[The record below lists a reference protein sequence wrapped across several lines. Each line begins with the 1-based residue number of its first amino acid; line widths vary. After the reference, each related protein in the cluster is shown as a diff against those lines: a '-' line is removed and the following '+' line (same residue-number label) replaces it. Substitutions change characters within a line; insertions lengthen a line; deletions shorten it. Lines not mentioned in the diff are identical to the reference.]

1 MSLINDMLRDLSI
14 KQSEDNRIEATIMEL
29 PAAAWEQ
36 EKIAR
41 FFQHSRLPLIL
52 ISLFT
57 FLVVFSIL
65 NFSTRV
71 VDTRPV
77 VSFEKPKEVFVSQ
90 EKVTA
95 GFNDQ
100 KMIHQ
105 NTISSDIS
113 ASNKEN
119 VLQKQLKVYELID
132 KASRAMTLDRLT
144 SPESDNAYL
153 YYSELLVL
161 DAANPV
167 ALDGLKKITDRYLQM
182 ADQAL
187 KKNHLQRANEYLE
200 KARIVS
206 PNEPRLAQIVNADA
220 ESLQTATLEKPQQQA
235 RESDV
240 LGTSTTELPAT
251 ITTTIKTVDSV
262 SVSDPFEQK
271 LLHDQ
276 PRLSVTASNEDL
288 QRLAIS
294 EANELIRQGSKTRA
308 LENLHNFIQMNLAPE
323 AEVFLLDIYYQD
335 KNLSALEQ
343 LLASQLN
350 VTNVVRAYY
359 SARLELLK
367 GNQTSAIHYL
377 ESQLSAAAANENYRA
392 LLAGLYQRE
401 GHDLQAISAYRN
413 LLQTFPAKPA
423 YWLGL
428 ALSLDAN
435 SQTHAATHAY
445 TQLLKMD
452 NLDMQVRDYA
462 QDRIAELSR

>member
-29 PAAAWEQ
+29 PPAAWEQ

-41 FFQHSRLPLIL
+41 FFQHSRLPLML
-52 ISLFT
+52 VSLLT
-57 FLVVFSIL
+57 FLVVFSVL
-65 NFSTRV
+65 NFSIRL
-71 VDTRPV
+71 VDTRQV
-77 VSFEKPKEVFVSQ
+77 VSVEKPKEVFVSQ
-90 EKVTA
+90 EKVIA
-95 GFNDQ
+95 GLNDQ
-100 KMIHQ
+100 NAVNQ
-105 NTISSDIS
+105 NTTSSDIS
-113 ASNKEN
+113 ASHYDN
-119 VLQKQLKVYELID
+119 VVQKQLKVYELID

-153 YYSELLVL
+153 YYSQLLVL

-187 KKNHLQRANEYLE
+187 KKNNLQRANEYLE

-206 PNEPRLAQIVNADA
+206 PNEPRLAQVVNADA
-220 ESLQTATLEKPQQQA
+220 ESLQVTTLEKPQQQA

-240 LGTSTTELPAT
+240 LGTSTTELQT
-251 ITTTIKTVDSV
+251 TTTTTIKTVDSV
-262 SVSDPFEQK
+262 SVSVPFEQK
-271 LLHDQ
+271 LLQDQ

-294 EANELIRQGSKTRA
+294 EANELIRQGLKTRA
-308 LENLHNFIQMNLAPE
+308 LENLHNFIQVNLAPE
-323 AEVFLLDIYYQD
+323 TEVFLLDIYYQD
-335 KNLSALEQ
+335 KNISALEQ

-359 SARLELLK
+359 CARLELLK

-377 ESQLSAAAANENYRA
+377 ESQLSAASANENYRA

-462 QDRIAELSR
+462 QDRITELSR